1 MMEKCVDLHEKK
13 KWLLAA
19 LKHLR
24 SIKELRPAWGR
35 LYARTLVKLVLVDM
49 KLEQLE
55 QLDKQKEVRP

>member
-1 MMEKCVDLHEKK
+1 MGKSVDLHEKR

-24 SIKELRPAWGR
+24 SFKELRPAWGR
-35 LYARTLVKLVLVDM
+35 LYAHTLVKLVLVEM

-55 QLDKQKEVRP
+55 KQKKVRP

>member
-1 MMEKCVDLHEKK
+1 MEKHVDLCEKR

-24 SIKELRPAWGR
+24 GIKQMRPTWGR
-35 LYARTLVKLVLVDM
+35 LYANTLVKLVLVEM

-55 QLDKQKEVRP
+55 QQKGCEPR